1 MKNSEY
7 SENTHLLILLIALLY
22 VISLLHILEAYHKV
36 YYRVNVNRT
45 R

>member
-1 MKNSEY
+1 MKNSEH
-7 SENTHLLILLIALLY
+7 SESTHLLTLLIALLY
-22 VISLLHILEAYHKV
+22 VISILHFLEAYHKV

>member
-1 MKNSEY
+1 MKNSKY
-7 SENTHLLILLIALLY
+7 SENAHLLILLIALLY
-22 VISLLHILEAYHKV
+22 VISILHILEAYHKV

>member
-7 SENTHLLILLIALLY
+7 SENAQLLILLIALLY
-22 VISLLHILEAYHKV
+22 VISILHILEAYHKV
-36 YYRVNVNRT
+36 YYRVNVSRT

>member
-7 SENTHLLILLIALLY
+7 SENTQLLILLIALLY
-22 VISLLHILEAYHKV
+22 VISILHILEAYHKV

>member
-7 SENTHLLILLIALLY
+7 SENAQLLILLITLLY
-22 VISLLHILEAYHKV
+22 VISILHILEAYHKV

>member
-7 SENTHLLILLIALLY
+7 SENTHLQILLIALLY
-22 VISLLHILEAYHKV
+22 VISILHILEAYHKV